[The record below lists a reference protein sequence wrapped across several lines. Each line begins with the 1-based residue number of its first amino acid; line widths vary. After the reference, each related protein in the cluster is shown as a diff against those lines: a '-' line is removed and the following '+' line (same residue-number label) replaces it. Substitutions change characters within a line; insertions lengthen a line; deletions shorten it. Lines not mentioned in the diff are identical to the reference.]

1 MWRDDL
7 PRHRRAAVPGAARPR
22 PLRDCASSRAAPT
35 PGESAQQVARVVI
48 AAGGTA
54 GHVVPAIAVA
64 DALQAE
70 GAEVSFLGTRERAEA
85 DLVPEAGYEID
96 FLRVSGLD
104 RRNPL
109 KAVVAAV
116 RAGRPVG
123 AARRVLERR
132 RADVVLGGG
141 GYVAGPAGLAAVRMG
156 LPLVLTEADSH
167 LGLANRML
175 ARRAQRICLAFPIPG
190 RDGGPYVI
198 TGRPVP
204 RPVLEADPTVARRR
218 VGIPEPVD
226 CVSVVGGSLGAR
238 SITLAAFG
246 ASARLDREHD
256 HVGQPWVLHIVGH
269 RDYPELQ
276 RRWDEEGRPER
287 YTLLQY
293 EPDLGDVLAAADLV
307 VARAGG
313 SVMEIAAAGRPAIL
327 IPYPHA
333 TADHQATNARW
344 MAEGGA
350 AVVIPDGELTGDR
363 LSAAI
368 ADLLTDEDRLRQMGI
383 AARRLAK
390 PNAAGR
396 IAQEVLGAANG

>member
-1 MWRDDL
+1 
-7 PRHRRAAVPGAARPR
+7 
-22 PLRDCASSRAAPT
+22 
-35 PGESAQQVARVVI
+35 VARVVI

-64 DALQAE
+64 DALRAE

-85 DLVPEAGYEID
+85 DLVPAAGYEID

-109 KAVVAAV
+109 RAARAAWRGV
-116 RAGRPVG
+116 RAVP
-123 AARRVLERR
+123 AARRVLEQR

-141 GYVAGPAGLAAVRMG
+141 GYVAGPAGLGAVRMG

-175 ARRAQRICLAFPIPG
+175 ARRAERVCLAFPIPG
-190 RDGGPYVI
+190 RDGGPYVV

-204 RPVLEADPTVARRR
+204 RAVIEADPVVARRR
-218 VGIPEPVD
+218 FGIPEPAD
-226 CVSVVGGSLGAR
+226 CLTVVGGSLGAL
-238 SITLAAFG
+238 SINLAAFEAFTG
-246 ASARLDREHD
+246 LRGD
-256 HVGQPWVLHIVGH
+256 HVGQPWVLHIVGR
-269 RDYPELQ
+269 RDYPELR
-276 RRWDEEGRPER
+276 RRWDDAGRPER

-333 TADHQATNARW
+333 TADHQTTNARW
-344 MAEGGA
+344 MADGGA
-350 AVVIPDGELTGDR
+350 AVVIPDAELTAGR
-363 LSAAI
+363 LSGAI
-368 ADLLTDEDRLRQMGI
+368 GALLADEDRLREMSV

-390 PNAAGR
+390 PDAANQ
-396 IAQEVLGAANG
+396 IAREVLKAADDG

>member
-7 PRHRRAAVPGAARPR
+7 PRHRRAAVPGAARR
-22 PLRDCASSRAAPT
+22 PLRDCASSRAGPT

-64 DALQAE
+64 DALRAE
-70 GAEVSFLGTRERAEA
+70 GAEVSFLGARERAEA

-116 RAGRPVG
+116 RAGRAVG
-123 AARRVLERR
+123 AAPHLLERR

-141 GYVAGPAGLAAVRMG
+141 GYVAGPAGLAATRMG

-175 ARRAQRICLAFPIPG
+175 ARRAARVCLAFPIPG
-190 RDGGPYVI
+190 RDGGPYVV

-204 RPVLEADPTVARRR
+204 RAVIEADPTVARRR
-218 VGIPEPVD
+218 FGIPEPAD
-226 CVSVVGGSLGAR
+226 CVTVVGGSLGAL
-238 SITLAAFG
+238 SINSAAFDAFVG
-246 ASARLDREHD
+246 MRGD
-256 HVGQPWVLHIVGH
+256 HVGQPWVIHVVGR

-276 RRWDEEGRPER
+276 RRWDEKGRPER

-327 IPYPHA
+327 VPYPHA
-333 TADHQATNARW
+333 TADHQTTNARW

-350 AVVIPDGELTGDR
+350 ATVIPDSELTASR
-363 LSAAI
+363 LRAAI
-368 ADLLTDEDRLRQMGI
+368 AELLGDKDRLHEMSI
-383 AARRLAK
+383 AARRL
-390 PNAAGR
+390 
-396 IAQEVLGAANG
+396 

>member
-7 PRHRRAAVPGAARPR
+7 PRHRRAAVPGVARPR
-22 PLRDCASSRAAPT
+22 PLRDCASSRAGPT

-64 DALQAE
+64 DALRAE

-85 DLVPEAGYEID
+85 DLVPAAGYEID

-104 RRNPL
+104 RRNPR
-109 KAVVAAV
+109 K
-116 RAGRPVG
+116 
-123 AARRVLERR
+123 AARAAWQAARAVPGARRLLERR
-132 RADVVLGGG
+132 KADVVLGGG
-141 GYVAGPAGLAAVRMG
+141 GYVAGPAGLAATRMG

-175 ARRAQRICLAFPIPG
+175 ARRAARVCLAFPIPG
-190 RDGGPYVI
+190 RDGGPYVV

-204 RPVLEADPTVARRR
+204 RAVIEADPTVARRR
-218 VGIPEPVD
+218 FGIPEPAD
-226 CVSVVGGSLGAR
+226 CVTVVGGSLGAL
-238 SITLAAFG
+238 SINRAAFDAFVG
-246 ASARLDREHD
+246 MRGD
-256 HVGQPWVLHIVGH
+256 HVGQPWVIHVVGR

-276 RRWDEEGRPER
+276 RRWDEKGRPER

-313 SVMEIAAAGRPAIL
+313 SVMEVAGAARPAIL
-327 IPYPHA
+327 VPYPHA
-333 TADHQATNARW
+333 TADHQTTNARW
-344 MAEGGA
+344 MANGGA
-350 AVVIPDGELTGDR
+350 AVVIPDSELTADR
-363 LSAAI
+363 LSGTI